1 MVLNQN
7 PKKRSRQSRASSR
20 LSQPLISTPL
30 GISAPTVE
38 RSYAWA
44 TLRNKAT
51 ISIVGLPPT
60 MEWIESAVL
69 KKQGGK
75 WKIAFYHSSIAKPAK

>member
-1 MVLNQN
+1 MRTYEGKGSISYSLTDIK
-7 PKKRSRQSRASSR
+7 PTMEQSF
-20 LSQPLISTPL
+20 
-30 GISAPTVE
+30 
-38 RSYAWA
+38 AWA

-75 WKIAFYHSSIAKPAK
+75 WKIAFYHSSIAKAAK